1 MHMAESP
8 YHGMSKEQLADKM
21 LEFGGETGATPTHV
35 WALLQARCVSDLEAA
50 LKNLEDSQRKS
61 ATASDKLGSRVF
73 WLNVVLTAAT
83 VIGTLI
89 AVLTFLCTP

>member
-1 MHMAESP
+1 MAESP

-21 LEFGGETGATPTHV
+21 LEFGGETGAYPTHV
-35 WALLQARCVSDLEAA
+35 LALLQAPCVSDLEAA

-61 ATASDKLGSRVF
+61 ATASDKLAARVF

-83 VIGTLI
+83 VVGTIIGF
-89 AVLTFLCTP
+89 LTFLHAP